1 MAPGP
6 LQNATRGGFVSTR
19 GALNF
24 HRMGAGFVQ
33 HMPPSGLTVPRLPTR
48 SVPAY
53 ATRDLGA
60 HARQRAELGVSEDG
74 RPQFTLAPDERLT
87 VGQDDDGNVVVST
100 EPANVAETEETEP
113 VVEIEVERPA
123 AVTAGRSIASPRQ
136 MARPAGLRQRLA
148 VTNNPDGSV
157 TISPDAGNDVVVS
170 GDPASGRLMV
180 TEEPVTE
187 E

>member
-1 MAPGP
+1 MSPGP
-6 LQNATRGGFVSTR
+6 VSTAQRGGFVASR
-19 GALNF
+19 GAPNF
-24 HRMGAGFVQ
+24 HRMGADFVQ
-33 HMPPSGLTVPRLPTR
+33 HMPPGGLAVPRLPIR
-48 SVPAY
+48 SAPAY

-87 VGQDDDGNVVVST
+87 VGQDEDGNVTVST

-113 VVEIEVERPA
+113 AVEIEIERPA
-123 AVTAGRSIASPRQ
+123 AVTAGRNIAPRQ
-136 MARPAGLRQRLA
+136 MARPAGLRERLA

-170 GDPASGRLMV
+170 GDPAAGRVVV
-180 TEEPVTE
+180 TEEPVAE